1 MKVKDLLK
9 LLRDA
14 PQDLELCVIDADA
27 IEYQIK
33 GFYAPIINGLGE
45 EVADLEIERF
55 E

>member
-14 PQDLELCVIDADA
+14 PQDLELCVIDTDA

-33 GFYAPIINGLGE
+33 GLYAPVINGAGE
-45 EVADLEIERF
+45 KVADLEIERWQ
-55 E
+55 